1 MSTTTPRWGRKGTVI
16 MGTVLL
22 AALAFGTTTRTW
34 LNVTLPATGVVT
46 PDVAVS
52 GSDAAT
58 AVTAFAVVGVA
69 AALAAGI
76 AGRIARWIIAVIV
89 TVSGV
94 GVAVSS
100 YRIISDPLQGA
111 AGAIGKAIGVSSAE
125 GTVAELTAMPYAAVV
140 IGILIALA
148 GIWLALAGRYW
159 TTSRRYAP
167 AAEPGAAGTD
177 AGTTDAGTDGAGT
190 DAPDTDARRT
200 GSAAGSRPGT
210 TAAAPADPGKDSA
223 AGPPVDEIDSWDRL
237 TRGED
242 PTDTK

>member
-34 LNVTLPATGVVT
+34 LNVTLPATDVVT

-76 AGRIARWIIAVIV
+76 AGRIARWVIAVIIAV
-89 TVSGV
+89 SGI
-94 GVAVSS
+94 GVAVAS
-100 YRIISDPLQGA
+100 YRIITDPLQGA

-125 GTVAELTAMPYAAVV
+125 GTVAELTVMPYAALA

-148 GIWLALAGRYW
+148 GVWLALAGRYW

-167 AAEPGAAGTD
+167 TAEPAAG
-177 AGTTDAGTDGAGT
+177 A
-190 DAPDTDARRT
+190 
-200 GSAAGSRPGT
+200 
-210 TAAAPADPGKDSA
+210 TAADSA
-223 AGPPVDEIDSWDRL
+223 EGTAAPGPDVRSRKDAASGPPVDEIDSWDRL

-242 PTDTK
+242 PTDPK

>member
-1 MSTTTPRWGRKGTVI
+1 MSTTTPRWQRKGIVI
-16 MGTVLL
+16 MATVLL

-34 LNVTLPATGVVT
+34 LNVTLPAANVVT

-76 AGRIARWIIAVIV
+76 AGRIARWIIGVIIV
-89 TVSGV
+89 VSGV
-94 GVAVSS
+94 GVAAASS
-100 YRIISDPLQGA
+100 RIIADPLQGA

-125 GTVAELTAMPYAAVV
+125 GTQVELTPMPYAALV

-148 GIWLALAGRYW
+148 GIWLALAGRHW

-167 AAEPGAAGTD
+167 TAEPDGAATDADAAGTGTSPDARNQKD
-177 AGTTDAGTDGAGT
+177 AG
-190 DAPDTDARRT
+190 
-200 GSAAGSRPGT
+200 
-210 TAAAPADPGKDSA
+210 

-242 PTDTK
+242 PTDPK

>member
-1 MSTTTPRWGRKGTVI
+1 MSTTTPRWGRKATVI

-34 LNVTLPATGVVT
+34 LNVTLPAATVAT

-69 AALAAGI
+69 AALAAAI
-76 AGRIARWIIAVIV
+76 AGRIARWIIAVIIV
-89 TVSGV
+89 VAGV
-94 GVAVSS
+94 GVATAS

-125 GTVAELTAMPYAAVV
+125 GTVAELTPMPYAALVA
-140 IGILIALA
+140 GILIALA

-167 AAEPGAAGTD
+167 TAEAGTPD
-177 AGTTDAGTDGAGT
+177 SDSSDAGTSDAGTPGTAAATGTAGTTDAGKK
-190 DAPDTDARRT
+190 P
-200 GSAAGSRPGT
+200 
-210 TAAAPADPGKDSA
+210 A
-223 AGPPVDEIDSWDRL
+223 AGPPIDEIDSWDRL

-242 PTDTK
+242 PTDHK

>member
-1 MSTTTPRWGRKGTVI
+1 MA
-16 MGTVLL
+16 TVLL

-34 LNVTLPATGVVT
+34 LNVTLPAANVVT

-76 AGRIARWIIAVIV
+76 AGRIARWIIGVIIV
-89 TVSGV
+89 VSGV
-94 GVAVSS
+94 GVAAASS
-100 YRIISDPLQGA
+100 RIIADPLQGA

-125 GTVAELTAMPYAAVV
+125 GTQVELTPMPYAALV

-148 GIWLALAGRYW
+148 GIWLALAGRHW

-167 AAEPGAAGTD
+167 TAEPDGAATDADAAGTGTSPDARNQKD
-177 AGTTDAGTDGAGT
+177 AG
-190 DAPDTDARRT
+190 
-200 GSAAGSRPGT
+200 
-210 TAAAPADPGKDSA
+210 

-242 PTDTK
+242 PTDPK

>member
-34 LNVTLPATGVVT
+34 LNVTLPATDVVT

-76 AGRIARWIIAVIV
+76 AGRIARWVIAVIIAV
-89 TVSGV
+89 SGI
-94 GVAVSS
+94 GVAVAS
-100 YRIISDPLQGA
+100 YRIITDPLQGA

-125 GTVAELTAMPYAAVV
+125 GTVAELTVMPYAALA

-148 GIWLALAGRYW
+148 GVWLALAGRYW

-167 AAEPGAAGTD
+167 TAEPAAGATAAD
-177 AGTTDAGTDGAGT
+177 SGSVHSR
-190 DAPDTDARRT
+190 PDT
-200 GSAAGSRPGT
+200 AAGSADNRGT
-210 TAAAPADPGKDSA
+210 AQVAGKDA
-223 AGPPVDEIDSWDRL
+223 EAGTPIDEIDSWDQL

-242 PTDTK
+242 PTDSK

>member
-1 MSTTTPRWGRKGTVI
+1 MV
-16 MGTVLL
+16 TVLL

-34 LNVTLPATGVVT
+34 LNVTLPAANVVT

-76 AGRIARWIIAVIV
+76 AGRIARWIIAVIIV
-89 TVSGV
+89 ISGV
-94 GVAVSS
+94 GVAVATS
-100 YRIISDPLQGA
+100 RIIADPLQGA

-125 GTVAELTAMPYAAVV
+125 GTRVELTAVPYVALAV
-140 IGILIALA
+140 GILIALA
-148 GIWLALAGRYW
+148 GIWLALAGRHW
-159 TTSRRYAP
+159 STSRRYAP
-167 AAEPGAAGTD
+167 TAEPGDAAAEADGT
-177 AGTTDAGTDGAGT
+177 GTGTG
-190 DAPDTDARRT
+190 PDARSPRD
-200 GSAAGSRPGT
+200 A
-210 TAAAPADPGKDSA
+210 A

-242 PTDTK
+242 PTDPK

>member
-1 MSTTTPRWGRKGTVI
+1 MSTTTPRWQRKGIVI
-16 MGTVLL
+16 MTTVLL

-34 LNVTLPATGVVT
+34 LNVTLPATNVVT

-69 AALAAGI
+69 AALAAAI
-76 AGRIARWIIAVIV
+76 AGRIARWIIGVIIV
-89 TVSGV
+89 VSGV
-94 GVAVSS
+94 GVAVASS
-100 YRIISDPLQGA
+100 QIIADPLQGA

-125 GTVAELTAMPYAAVV
+125 GTQVELTPMPYAALV

-148 GIWLALAGRYW
+148 GIWLALAGRHW

-167 AAEPGAAGTD
+167 AAETGEAGTD
-177 AGTTDAGTDGAGT
+177 TGDAAAD
-190 DAPDTDARRT
+190 T
-200 GSAAGSRPGT
+200 GSMPGARPETRGS
-210 TAAAPADPGKDSA
+210 KDA
-223 AGPPVDEIDSWDRL
+223 KAGPPVDEIDSWDRL

-242 PTDTK
+242 PTDPK